1 MEAFVEHISRYLFV
15 GQDINVF
22 AVLDGAS
29 IPELRSTLHQLQPP
43 HACLYRGD
51 LEPDIAQV
59 APYVVELDPDSDFT
73 DQLVLDGWGKHWGIF
88 LRSTADLNSVRRHL
102 RGLLIVNDPD
112 AKPMLFRYYD
122 PRVLR
127 KFLPTCTP
135 DQLETFFGPADSFLL
150 ENEDGTE
157 LLRFRMVNGGLKK
170 EKRQFTTIEQE
181 DLAHDR
187 AERELHRRQLQP
199 TPAERELTEE
209 DMQQSLV
216 NFWTTM
222 HGVKLPKERSEED
235 PED

>member
-15 GQDINVF
+15 GQEINVF

-29 IPELRSTLHQLQPP
+29 VPDLRSTLYQLQPRYV
-43 HACLYRGD
+43 CLYRGG

-59 APYVVELDPDSDFT
+59 APYLVELDPDSEFT
-73 DQLVLDGWGKHWGIF
+73 NQLVLDGWGKHWGIF
-88 LRSTADLNSVRRHL
+88 LRSSADLNAIRRHL
-102 RGLLIVNDPD
+102 RGLLMVNDPD
-112 AKPMLFRYYD
+112 GRPMLFRYYD

-135 DQLETFFGPADSFLL
+135 EEVATFFGPADSILL
-150 ENEDGTE
+150 ENEGGTE
-157 LLRFRMVNGGLKK
+157 LLRFRLVNGSLKK
-170 EKRQFTTIEQE
+170 EKRQFTTMEQE

-187 AERELHRRQLQP
+187 AERELRRQRMQP
-199 TPAERELTEE
+199 ATSERELTED

-222 HGVKLPKERSEED
+222 HGMKLPKKSPDPDEE
-235 PED
+235 

>member
-29 IPELRSTLHQLQPP
+29 IPDLRSTLHQLQPRYV
-43 HACLYRGD
+43 CLYRGD

-59 APYVVELDPDSDFT
+59 APYLVELDPDSEFT

-88 LRSTADLNSVRRHL
+88 LRSSADLNAIRRHL
-102 RGLLIVNDPD
+102 RGLLMVNDPD
-112 AKPMLFRYYD
+112 GRPMLFRYYD

-135 DQLETFFGPADSFLL
+135 EEIATFFGPADSILV
-150 ENEDGTE
+150 ENEGGTE
-157 LLRFRMVNGGLKK
+157 LLRFRLVNGSLKK
-170 EKRQFTTIEQE
+170 EKRQFTTMEQE

-187 AERELHRRQLQP
+187 AERELRRQQMQP
-199 TPAERELTEE
+199 ATAERELTED

-222 HGVKLPKERSEED
+222 HGMKLPKKSTDPDEE
-235 PED
+235 